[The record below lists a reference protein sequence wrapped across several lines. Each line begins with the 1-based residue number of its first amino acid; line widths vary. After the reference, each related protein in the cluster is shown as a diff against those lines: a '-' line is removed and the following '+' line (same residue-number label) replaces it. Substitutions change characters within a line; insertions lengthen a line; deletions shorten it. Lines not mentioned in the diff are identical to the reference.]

1 MACIGLAGI
10 GLMGGIGPTGGM
22 GPTGGIVT
30 ASLGAGVGAG
40 ASLSGLG
47 FVFQSA
53 ESSCQAGCS
62 DWSVDTGTG
71 IAGSSLADAMSAA
84 ELARV
89 RMAS

>member
-10 GLMGGIGPTGGM
+10 GLMGGI